1 MYTLTEW
8 IWIHCNEEER
18 AEIKKLSEKFDIPLN
33 EAAHWYESCNHNYA
47 WAVGQIEEYY
57 GKAKKED

>member
-1 MYTLTEW
+1 MYTLMEW

-18 AEIKKLSEKFDIPLN
+18 AEIKKISEKFNISLN
-33 EAAHWYESCNHNYA
+33 EAAKWYESCDHNYA
-47 WAVGQIEEYY
+47 WAVGLIEEYY

>member
-8 IWIHCNEEER
+8 IWKHCNEEER
-18 AEIKKLSEKFDIPLN
+18 AEIKKISEKFDMPLN
-33 EAAHWYESCNHNYA
+33 EAADWYESCNHNYT

-57 GKAKKED
+57 GKTKKEK